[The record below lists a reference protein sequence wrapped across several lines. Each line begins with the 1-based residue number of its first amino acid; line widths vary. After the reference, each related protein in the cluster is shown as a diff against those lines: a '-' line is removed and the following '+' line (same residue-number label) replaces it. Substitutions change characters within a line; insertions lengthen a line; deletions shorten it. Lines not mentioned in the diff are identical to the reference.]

1 MPAVHLPSGPGD
13 KKVFHT
19 IESEGGLGARPRRYM
34 DLARWMPRAGDG
46 AVKSSDLGH
55 VLENKGDKQV
65 RRGSAGILGEG
76 CRDKLGS
83 CRHWQWRML
92 RLLARPCAAGWY
104 LVASAVEQLACCGQ
118 ELQATLCPRSSG
130 QWSPLTQA
138 LKRERLRGEALLGS
152 VCRLQA
158 HVHKRADTP
167 GRQCDDGR
175 IGVWPTEQVPW
186 LEERGPND
194 ALNLG
199 GGSHEARLRR
209 WQG

>member
-1 MPAVHLPSGPGD
+1 MPTMDLPSSPCNE
-13 KKVFHT
+13 KVLRA
-19 IESEGGLGARPRRYM
+19 IKSEEGLRAKTWRHM
-34 DLARWMPRAGDG
+34 DLTCWMPNAGNG
-46 AVKSSDLGH
+46 TVERSDLGH
-55 VLENKGDKQV
+55 VLEDEGNKRI
-65 RRGSAGILGEG
+65 RRGSFGIFSEG
-76 CRDKLGS
+76 CRDELGPS
-83 CRHWQWRML
+83 RHWQLRML

>member
-1 MPAVHLPSGPGD
+1 MDLPGGPRNEEG
-13 KKVFHT
+13 FQT
-19 IESEGGLGARPRRYM
+19 IKSEGRVRAQSGWDM
-34 DLARWMPRAGDG
+34 DLAHRMPRAGNS
-46 AVKSSDLGH
+46 AVERSDLRH
-55 VLENKGDKQV
+55 VLEHEGDQRI
-65 RRGSAGILGEG
+65 RRGSFGIFSEG
-76 CRDKLGS
+76 CRDELGPS
-83 CRHWQWRML
+83 RHWQLRML